1 VELLSLISAFQALLI
16 EAAYLFWNVG
26 DEFVD
31 GDHINGFG
39 KEPTLCH
46 GDFAGVLALND
57 KSFM

>member
-1 VELLSLISAFQALLI
+1 MELLSLISAFQALLI
-16 EAAYLFWNVG
+16 EAACLFWNVG

-39 KEPTLCH
+39 KEPTLCL
-46 GDFAGVLALND
+46 GDFAGVVALND